1 MRPMFL
7 IASAMW
13 FWKGDQVTGLI
24 ENEDAQT
31 FARNGVGVGLLAHGL
46 GASNPTFW
54 GAGAGAASVFS
65 AKMKTAPKKPEP
77 KLVDRKPTGDS
88 P

>member
-7 IASAMW
+7 IASALW

-46 GASNPTFW
+46 GASNP
-54 GAGAGAASVFS
+54 AGAASVFWS
-65 AKMKTAPKKPEP
+65 KMKTAPKKPEP
-77 KLVDRKPTGDS
+77 RLVDRKPTGDS